1 MIEGIGKAFDG
12 LYKFAMFSLFVL
24 LPLSV
29 WKVIDILVWIYQHV
43 RISWQ

>member
-1 MIEGIGKAFDG
+1 MIEGIGKAFRCI
-12 LYKFAMFSLFVL
+12 YMFAVFSLFVL